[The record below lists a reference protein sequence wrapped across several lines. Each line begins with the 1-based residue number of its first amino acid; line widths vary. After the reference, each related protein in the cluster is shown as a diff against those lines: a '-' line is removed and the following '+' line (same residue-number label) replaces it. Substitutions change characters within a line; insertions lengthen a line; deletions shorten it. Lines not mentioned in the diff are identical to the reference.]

1 MLSPQEVIGQ
11 KVWLNVQTDSALPE
25 NETYRVKAEISQP
38 TSPPWFFARYLEAP
52 PYISASGQWMSLYEA
67 QLAILEDPVTEL
79 EEDYYL
85 EEDYEDEDEWNLS
98 PERPR

>member
-11 KVWLNVQTDSALPE
+11 KVWLNVQNNSTLPE
-25 NETYRVKAEISQP
+25 SETYRVKAEITQP

-67 QLAILEDPVTEL
+67 QLAVLEDPVTEL
-79 EEDYYL
+79 EEDF
-85 EEDYEDEDEWNLS
+85 YEDEDEWHLS
-98 PERPR
+98 WNDRSKS